1 MKVKN
6 YSYRAFFRETI
17 SVFIMLFFV
26 NVGWGQETWNKLT
39 NHTDVTNSGTY
50 MIVDVT
56 SGSALINSNGMTAAP
71 TAVDVTANISG
82 NTITGTIASN
92 LQWTFEKSGTN
103 YIIRPS
109 GNTTNALYSTA
120 TNNGVRVGSNSANLW
135 TLEIVSGTYKGFKH
149 VGTSRFIGVYNDA
162 DWRGYTTNTGNI
174 ADTQIEI
181 FKLAESVEPSI
192 TVSSQALSDLSYVFG
207 NGPSDTQSFTI
218 AGENLDGSGDVL
230 IGLDNASSDF
240 EISTDG
246 LAFDSTLLLSDYSG
260 AATLIYVRLKAGKSA
275 GSYSDAITIL
285 SDYAETEYSVAV
297 SGEVTAP
304 PAVPVVQEAELT
316 GVFGTPFTYQVIATG
331 NPDSYS
337 ITAETLPSGLT
348 LDAATGIISGT
359 PTATGEFLTG
369 ITASNVSGSSNEAVF
384 LFEIAKANQT
394 LASFADISKYDT
406 DLAFDL
412 TENTDAGLAVVYEST
427 NSNVATIVGNTVT
440 IIGIGTT
447 TISATN
453 SGDANWNSFS
463 QSITLTVTEAPEL
476 YTGDGT
482 FTLVTALADLT
493 DGYYVITNEA
503 SAFVMTNGRSGTAT
517 GGYFVSESIAPQN
530 NTVINPLVSNVW
542 RIETS
547 GSGKT
552 IYNEVTE
559 KYVGWSS
566 GNGASIEDAPA
577 DSNRWTFAYTDEKF
591 TVNNVA
597 AVTRQLS
604 YNASATRFAAYANAN
619 QHELQFYKLGQVAT
633 WDGTA
638 WSNTTGPDENIDA
651 VIQGN
656 YTTSGALTAK
666 SLKVNSGVFT
676 VASGTT
682 LTVVNAIT
690 NNSVVPNVKT
700 FVVENNG
707 VVLQTTTALNT
718 GEFTVKRNSSPLFRQ
733 DYTLWSSPVTG
744 QNLRNFSPMT
754 LFNRFSTYDTA
765 AGTNGDYQQEIVTT
779 ADANTKVFENAKG
792 YLIRMPNNWVNSGE
806 GAAAPYLGEF
816 TGTLNNGAITIPLS
830 LATTKMNLVGN
841 PYASNL
847 AIDLLFDANPNIERT
862 LYFWRKR
869 NGANT
874 SSGYATYNQMG
885 VVSSDQSEVDGIDV
899 NNTIKAGQGFFVQ
912 STTATSLVFNNEM
925 RTNTAGTTFFKAAN
939 DENELH
945 RYWLN
950 LSNGTD
956 VVGQTLIGYAT
967 GATQGVDSGFDSTY
981 FNDSP
986 FALTSLINNNEY
998 IIQGRNL
1005 PFVDT
1010 DVVHLGFKTDVAQD
1024 FTIALANFDGLF
1036 ADNQDIFLKD
1046 NVTNTVHN
1054 LKLADYT
1061 FTSQLGVFND
1071 RFEVQYNSTLGI
1083 TNPNLADNSV
1093 MVSVKDQVI
1102 KVSAGTDVIN
1112 KIEIVDISGRVIYA
1126 QDAIGA
1132 SNTLIENL
1140 TSSNQML
1147 IVRISTQGNSVVNK
1161 KIIF

>member
-50 MIVDVT
+50 LIVDVT
-56 SGSALINSNGMTAAP
+56 SQTALTSSNGTTAAP
-71 TAVDVTANISG
+71 TAVDVSTNLSG
-82 NTITGTIASN
+82 NTITGTMASN
-92 LQWTFEKSGTN
+92 LQWTFEQSGTN

-109 GNTTNALYSTA
+109 GSATNVLYSTG
-120 TNNGVRVGSNSANLW
+120 TNNGVRVGTNAANTW
-135 TLEIVSGTYKGFKH
+135 TLGIVSAAYKGFKH
-149 VGTSRFIGVYNDA
+149 AGTTRYLGVYNDA

-192 TVSSQALSDLSYVFG
+192 TVSSQELSDLSYVFG

-218 AGENLDGSGDVL
+218 AGENLDGTGDVL

-240 EISTDG
+240 ELSTDG
-246 LAFDSTLLLSDYSG
+246 IAFSSLVSLESYAG
-260 AATLIYVRLKAGKSA
+260 AEALIYVRLQAGKSA

-285 SDYAETEYSVAV
+285 SDYAETEYSVTV

-453 SGDANWNSFS
+453 SGDTNWNSFS
-463 QSITLTVTEAPEL
+463 QSITLTVIEAPEL
-476 YTGDGT
+476 YTGEGT
-482 FTLVTALADLT
+482 FTLVTDVADLT

-552 IYNEVTE
+552 IYNDVTE

-604 YNASATRFAAYANAN
+604 YNASATRFAAYANAG
-619 QHELQFYKLGQVAT
+619 QQELQFYKLGQVAT
-633 WDGTA
+633 WNGSA
-638 WSNTTGPDENIDA
+638 WSNITGPTDA
-651 VIQGN
+651 LDAIIAGD
-656 YTTSGALTAK
+656 LTMSTDLSAK
-666 SLKVNSGVFT
+666 SLTINSGVLT
-676 VASGTT
+676 VGPNTT
-682 LTVVNAIT
+682 LTVENDIVNTLSADNFII
-690 NNSVVPNVKT
+690 
-700 FVVENNG
+700 ENDG
-707 VVLQTTTALNT
+707 VVLQSTSVAGTALA
-718 GEFTVKRNSSPLFRQ
+718 TVKRNSSNLYRQ
-733 DYTLWSSPVTG
+733 DYTSWSSPVTG
-744 QNLRNFSPMT
+744 QKLRAFSEQT
-754 LFNRFSTYDTA
+754 IYSRFYSYDATI
-765 AGTNGDYQQEIVTT
+765 GTIGDYKQELFTT
-779 ADANTKVFENAKG
+779 EDINTKDFVNAQG
-792 YLIRMPNNWVNSGE
+792 YLIRMPNNWPVYVNDETAGT
-806 GAAAPYLGEF
+806 PF
-816 TGTLNNGAITIPLS
+816 TGIFKGMLNNGDYTVALS
-830 LATTKMNLVGN
+830 DANIGFNLVGN
-841 PYASNL
+841 PYPSSISIEAFFEENSTIASV
-847 AIDLLFDANPNIERT
+847 

-869 NGANT
+869 NGASGT
-874 SSGYATYNQMG
+874 GYATYSG
-885 VVSSDQSEVDGIDV
+885 LGTTSIHTEGTVVDLED
-899 NNTIKAGQGFFVQ
+899 TIKPGQGFYV
-912 STTATSLVFNNEM
+912 TATTPTTLTFTNEM
-925 RTNTAGTTFFKAAN
+925 RTNVGGTMFFKSAS
-939 DENELH
+939 DVSTETS
-945 RYWLN
+945 RFWLN
-950 LSNGTD
+950 LSDATD
-956 VVGQTLIGYAT
+956 VVAQTLIGYTTA
-967 GATQGVDSGFDSTY
+967 ATQGVDSGIDALY
-981 FNDSP
+981 FNDSAL
-986 FALTSLINNNEY
+986 ALTSLINSTEY
-998 IIQGRNL
+998 SIQGRGL
-1005 PFVDT
+1005 PFATT
-1010 DVVHLGFKTDVAQD
+1010 DVVLLGFKSDLAGT
-1024 FTIALANFDGLF
+1024 FTISLTHFDGLF
-1036 ADNQDIFLKD
+1036 VGNQDIFLKD
-1046 NVTNTVHN
+1046 NATGMFHN
-1054 LKLADYT
+1054 LKTAAYT
-1061 FTSQLGVFND
+1061 FTTDIGVFNS
-1071 RFEVQYNSTLGI
+1071 RFEVHYSSTLATDTPSLINKAIVIGVKNQKI
-1083 TNPNLADNSV
+1083 TIN
-1093 MVSVKDQVI
+1093 
-1102 KVSAGTDVIN
+1102 AGTVIMQKVELIDV
-1112 KIEIVDISGRVIYA
+1112 SGRVIF
-1126 QDAIGA
+1126 
-1132 SNTLIENL
+1132 TLEDVNSTTAVIENL
-1140 TSSNQML
+1140 SSANQML
-1147 IVRISTQGNSVVNK
+1147 IVRISTLNNGLVNQ
-1161 KIIF
+1161 KIIL